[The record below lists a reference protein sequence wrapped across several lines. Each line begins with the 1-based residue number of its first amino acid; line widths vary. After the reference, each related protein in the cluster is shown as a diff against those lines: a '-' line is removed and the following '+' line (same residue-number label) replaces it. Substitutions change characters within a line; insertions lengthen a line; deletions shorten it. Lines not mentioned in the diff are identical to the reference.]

1 MAEPNDQINQLRQ
14 ELRRGI
20 VVLAVLSQLDTA
32 RYGYGLIQRLAEMGL
47 EIEEGTLYPLLRRL
61 EQQGLLESVW
71 DTSETRPRKYYQ
83 ISTTGRDVLT
93 TLRAEWLETVTVMRR
108 LLEGDKHD

>member
-1 MAEPNDQINQLRQ
+1 MADESALINQLRQ

-32 RYGYGLIQRLAEMGL
+32 RYGYSLLQRLAEMGL

-71 DTSETRPRKYYQ
+71 DTSENRPRKYYQ
-83 ISTTGRDVLT
+83 ISATGRDVLAR
-93 TLRAEWLETVTVMRR
+93 LRAEWLETVAVMRR
-108 LLEGDKHD
+108 LLEGDTHE

>member
-1 MAEPNDQINQLRQ
+1 MADASDQINQLRL

-20 VVLAVLSQLDTA
+20 VVIAVLSQLDTP
-32 RYGYGLIQRLAEMGL
+32 RYGYGLIQQLAEKGL
-47 EIEEGTLYPLLRRL
+47 DIEEGTLYPLLRRL

-83 ISTTGRDVLT
+83 ISAVGREVLT
-93 TLRAEWLETVTVMRR
+93 TLRAEWLETVAVMRR